1 MTGTLH
7 RFVVTIA
14 AVLTLVAV
22 AAACTKDPEPTELP
36 PLPSTPT
43 PGSSSPSPSP
53 TGTEGLTD
61 REQVRVMNVEF
72 LKHYREAQDV
82 PKAERKKFLTQW
94 MTDAAAQE
102 MADNIEAQRKKHL
115 RSKGHFISNVTTVT
129 FRDGQAIIR
138 NCVDQSKFALLDE
151 RTGKDVGGDH
161 YDYFLAEYTLTRT
174 DDGWRVSA
182 SKDLKR
188 TCTPPS

>member
-7 RFVVTIA
+7 GFVATTA
-14 AVLTLVAV
+14 AALMLAA

-43 PGSSSPSPSP
+43 PASSSPSPSP

-61 REQVRVMNVEF
+61 RGQVRVMNVEF

-102 MADNIEAQRKKHL
+102 MSESLEEQRKDHL
-115 RSKGHFISNVTTVT
+115 RSKGYFISNVTTVT
-129 FRDGQAIIR
+129 FRDGRAITR
-138 NCVDQSKFALLDE
+138 NCVDQSKFTLVDE
-151 RTGKDVGGDH
+151 RTGKEVGGDVE
-161 YDYFLAEYTLTRT
+161 DYYLAEYEFTKTG
-174 DDGWRVSA
+174 DGWRLSA
-182 SKDLKR
+182 AEDLR
-188 TCTPPS
+188 RACTPPS